1 MSERVV
7 IIGNSHAAVSVI
19 ETLRREGFQGKLT
32 LISEGKIPPYSPTA
46 LPYLLWEKEK
56 ERKPLRPTQF
66 YKGIDIIETKAV
78 SIEPEKSEIFLLNQR
93 KIHYDRLVIA
103 TGASP
108 ARLSFD
114 GSAESL
120 FLTLRKRAD
129 LEEIEKRARNG
140 TNILIVGA
148 GLIGLHLAQELQKKH
163 KRIHVI
169 ELKEQILPGL
179 VHPELALFLKGLFEQ
194 KGIRISLG
202 ANLFKVRG
210 SKALLSNGEEMD
222 YDLILTAIGIRPNL
236 EITMGTSIVVREG
249 VLVNEQME
257 TNIPGIYACGDV
269 AEYRD
274 FFTGESRLNP
284 NVVNASEQGRIVGES
299 LTGKKSFHP
308 GLITVNTF
316 NCFGSNLFSLGRFI
330 PGPGDRVFEECD
342 QGKSFFKRIVF
353 TGDRLKGMI
362 LFNTP
367 VDGGIYYRLMREKV
381 SLRGWEEKI
390 LEDPYLWGKLII
402 KRFLKS

>member
-7 IIGNSHAAVSVI
+7 IIGNSHGAVSVI
-19 ETLRREGFQGKLT
+19 ETLRREGFGGKLA
-32 LISEGKIPPYSPTA
+32 LISGEKIPPYSPTA

-56 ERKPLRPTQF
+56 ERRPLRPAQF
-66 YKGIDIIETKAV
+66 YQGIDVIETKAI
-78 SIEPEKSEIFLLNQR
+78 SIEPEKSAILLLNR
-93 KIHYDRLVIA
+93 KRIRYDRLVIA

-108 ARLSFD
+108 ARLPLE
-114 GSAESL
+114 GSTGSPL
-120 FLTLRKRAD
+120 LTLRKTGD
-129 LEEIEKRARNG
+129 LEEIEKRARKG
-140 TNILIVGA
+140 TKVLVVGA
-148 GLIGLHLAQELQKKH
+148 GLIGLHLAQELLKKQ

-169 ELKEQILPGL
+169 ELKGQILPGL

-194 KGIRISLG
+194 KGIRISLV
-202 ANLFKVRG
+202 ASLSEVRG
-210 SKALLSNGEEMD
+210 SKALLSSGEKID
-222 YDLILTAIGIRPNL
+222 CDLILSAIGIRPNL
-236 EITMGTSIVVREG
+236 EITGGTSIIVKEG

-274 FFTGESRLNP
+274 FFNGESRLNP
-284 NVVNASEQGRIVGES
+284 NVVNASDQGRIVGES
-299 LTGKKSFHP
+299 LTGKKSLHP

-330 PGPGDRVFEECD
+330 PDPGDRAFEECD
-342 QGKSFFKRIVF
+342 RVKGFFKRIVF
-353 TGDRLKGMI
+353 TGDRLKGMV

-381 SLRGWEEKI
+381 SLKGWEEKI
-390 LEDPYLWGKLII
+390 LEDPYLWGKWISERAF
-402 KRFLKS
+402 KE